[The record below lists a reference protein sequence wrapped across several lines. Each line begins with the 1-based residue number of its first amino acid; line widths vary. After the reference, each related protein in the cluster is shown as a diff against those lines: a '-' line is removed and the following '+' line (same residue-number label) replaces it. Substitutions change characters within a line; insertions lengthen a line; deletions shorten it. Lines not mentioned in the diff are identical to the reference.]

1 MFHSIS
7 QKIANLRELFLRGCC
22 IDKLPELR
30 EGLNQLIKL
39 DLGDN
44 YLHETP
50 QWIDKLST
58 LKWLNLQGN
67 PLAQK

>member
-22 IDKLPELR
+22 IVKLPEFR
-30 EGLNQLIKL
+30 VGLDQLIKL
-39 DLGDN
+39 DFGDN
-44 YLHETP
+44 SLHETP
-50 QWIDKLST
+50 HSIDKLST